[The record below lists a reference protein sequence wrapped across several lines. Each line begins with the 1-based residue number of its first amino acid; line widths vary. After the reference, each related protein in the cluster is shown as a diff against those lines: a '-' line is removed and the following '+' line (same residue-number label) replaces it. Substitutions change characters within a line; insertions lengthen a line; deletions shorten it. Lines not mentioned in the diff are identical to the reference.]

1 MTRINA
7 NGFNI
12 HLLRLFASIRVIR
25 GEIFSLFVCI
35 RPARRSLSEG
45 GCSFVVGPGT
55 DLTIPSLRRSFSL
68 SLRSMKRYLP
78 FVIVATVALVA
89 VGSGAML
96 YRAKRPQL
104 LSIPENKSP
113 SGKSGT
119 ESMHVRGNPD
129 APVTLEEFADF
140 QCPPCGSFAG
150 FGEELLK
157 QYDSRLRIVFRNFP
171 LPGHEH
177 AREAALAAEAAG
189 LQGRFWEMHD
199 VLYREQSV
207 WSNAPNTRELF
218 ESYAGTIGLNLDQF
232 RKDMDGEKAKEQ
244 VDSDHA
250 LGDSLGIKVTP
261 TLFINN
267 HPVEPKD
274 KNPEGVRAAIN
285 AALEEKS
292 KTGA

>member
-55 DLTIPSLRRSFSL
+55 DLTIPSLRRNFSL
-68 SLRSMKRYLP
+68 SRQSMKRYLP
-78 FVIVATVALVA
+78 FVIVTGVALVTL
-89 VGSGAML
+89 GSGAML

-104 LSIPENKSP
+104 ISIPANKVL
-113 SGKSGT
+113 SGKST
-119 ESMHVRGNPD
+119 ESMHIRGNSD

-140 QCPPCGSFAG
+140 QCPPCSNFAG

-199 VLYREQSV
+199 VLYREQAV
-207 WSNAPNTRELF
+207 WSKAPNARELF

-232 RKDMDGEKAKEQ
+232 KKDMDGEQAKAR
-244 VDSDHA
+244 VDSDYA
-250 LGDSLGIKVTP
+250 RGESLGIKVTP
-261 TLFINN
+261 TLYINGQ
-267 HPVEPKD
+267 PVDPKD
-274 KNPEGVRAAIN
+274 KNPEGVRAAID
-285 AALEEKS
+285 AALAGKS
-292 KTGA
+292 QT